1 MSLQLEGARRE
12 EKMTVL
18 RGLAG
23 FFDLMIVD
31 YLGGN
36 LFLFID
42 VILGRRRPIEESRS
56 LWMLG
61 RGLRWYE
68 IRGLGPAFC
77 AFVAAAI
84 ALRRRAGWHRR
95 LMLSHQGLS

>member
-1 MSLQLEGARRE
+1 
-12 EKMTVL
+12 
-18 RGLAG
+18 
-23 FFDLMIVD
+23 MIVD

-42 VILGRRRPIEESRS
+42 VILGRRRSIEESRS

-68 IRGLGPAFC
+68 IRGLGLPSALWW
-77 AFVAAAI
+77 
-84 ALRRRAGWHRR
+84 LRR
-95 LMLSHQGLS
+95 SHCDVVLTGIVD